1 MPDTVNPELTAIQE
15 AFKAT
20 VWNNAITAL
29 KTAIYTAVPAL
40 NIPVL
45 SSIVSGVINL
55 FAGKLYKYLVL
66 QVDIGAI
73 RLTNTRYHYEYVQ
86 ASKKLL
92 AIANNQGIESDE
104 FKKARDEAA
113 IALSHF
119 TRINQ

>member
-1 MPDTVNPELTAIQE
+1 MTEQVNPKLTAVQE

-20 VWNNAITAL
+20 IWNNAITAL
-29 KTAIYTAVPAL
+29 KTELFVAVPAL

-45 SSIVSGVINL
+45 RSIVSGIISL
-55 FAGKLYKYLVL
+55 FAGKVYKYIVL

-73 RLTNTRYHYEYVQ
+73 RLSNTRAHYEYAQ
-86 ASKKLL
+86 ASKRLV
-92 AIANNQGIESDE
+92 AIANNQGIDSDE

-113 IALSHF
+113 AALSDF